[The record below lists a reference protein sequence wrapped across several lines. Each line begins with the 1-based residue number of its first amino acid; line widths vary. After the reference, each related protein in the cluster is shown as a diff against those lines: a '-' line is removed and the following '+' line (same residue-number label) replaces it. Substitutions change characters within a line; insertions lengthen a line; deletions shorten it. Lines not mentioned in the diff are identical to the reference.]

1 MQTKA
6 QNFRAGL
13 RDGLPICLG
22 YFAVSFAFGIQAAG
36 IGLSVP
42 EAAAVSAA
50 NLTSAGQF
58 AALGII
64 AAGASYLELAFNPAC
79 HQPAVFSDVLRAF
92 AAAFPRHALCA
103 PFRHRLRHDG

>member
-50 NLTSAGQF
+50 IFPARNCSAGMTSAPSG
-58 AALGII
+58 
-64 AAGASYLELAFNPAC
+64 
-79 HQPAVFSDVLRAF
+79 
-92 AAAFPRHALCA
+92 FPLCS
-103 PFRHRLRHDG
+103 